1 MLAFRNI
8 LSMLDILKTI
18 VKVFCRVWFSF
29 ENGFTTLMIELPIR
43 DMNVLL
49 LLNGCLVQPVGTGHL
64 ELERFRKEESGYYG
78 ARREMCD
85 VGRIRDQGETGS

>member
-8 LSMLDILKTI
+8 LSLLDIIKTI
-18 VKVFCRVWFSF
+18 VKVFCRVWFSS

-49 LLNGCLVQPVGTGHL
+49 LLNGCLVQSGPASRHGSPGAG
-64 ELERFRKEESGYYG
+64 EIQEGRERILRGEES
-78 ARREMCD
+78 D
-85 VGRIRDQGETGS
+85 V